1 MFSSLLLMSSFV
13 EKLVFHKR
21 SLLMRLLIAGTTLLA
36 SCGAYYSYQLVRNT
50 MLDSLKTNAFLE
62 AQQGREN
69 LDRWLSAQ
77 KIHVQTLAN
86 TDVVKSMDW
95 ARTEPYLKSEVLRFS
110 DVYGFAIARPDGW
123 RNTIGGKPLSIADRL
138 YFQKAMTGLTNV
150 SDPVISRVNQIP
162 TIAVIAPIRRNFD
175 IDSKPIGTIHS
186 QVRLER
192 LNQVISSLQYGQG
205 SYAFAIDS
213 QGMLLSHP
221 NYKFTK
227 NSAPWQAQ
235 QLEIQQLVNVRERMV
250 KKQQGIELLA
260 IGNEL
265 KYVAYLPLKEVD
277 WSVGLVIPREN
288 IESQLR
294 SLDVIALVIAGMT
307 VVVLVV
313 LWRVQAFEQ
322 KQLKKSNELLEKRVA
337 QRTAELAKTM
347 EQLQQSQ
354 LRMIQNE
361 KMSSLGGL
369 VAGVAHEI
377 NNPVNFI
384 HGNITHLNEYT
395 EGLLYLLNLYHK
407 YYPQPAA
414 EIDEYATDLDIDFIC
429 EDLPKMLT
437 SMRLGTDRIK
447 QIVISLRNFSR
458 LDESEVK
465 PVDLHEG
472 VDSTLLILQHRLK
485 ATPHL
490 SAVQVIKDYGELP
503 LVNCYASQLNQ
514 VLMNILSNALD
525 ALEEQRIITD
535 TSCNQPPSTIRI
547 TTNTINK
554 DWVQIA
560 IADNGQGMSKEVQQ
574 RIFDPFFTTKPIG
587 KGTGMGMSISYQIV
601 TERHRGK
608 IYCISEL
615 GKGTEFFIEIPI
627 H

>member
-1 MFSSLLLMSSFV
+1 MSFFAKKLLS
-13 EKLVFHKR
+13 HHR
-21 SLLMRLLIAGTTLLA
+21 NLLMRLSIAGTTLLA
-36 SCGAYYSYQLVRNT
+36 SCAAYYSYQLVRNA
-50 MLDSLKTNAFLE
+50 MLDILKKNAFLE
-62 AQQGREN
+62 VQQGQES
-69 LDRWLSAQ
+69 LDHWLSDQ

-86 TDVVKSMDW
+86 TTQVKSMDW
-95 ARTEPYLKSEVLRFS
+95 ASTEPYLKSEVLRFS
-110 DVYGFAIARPDGW
+110 DVYGLAIARPDGW
-123 RNTIGGKPLSIADRL
+123 RNAIGGKPTSIADRPF
-138 YFQKAMTGLTNV
+138 FQKAMTGLTNV
-150 SDPVISRVNQIP
+150 SDPALSRINQTP
-162 TIAVIAPIRRNFD
+162 TIAIIAPIRRNFD
-175 IDSKPIGTIHS
+175 VDSKPIGTIYS

-192 LNQVISSLQYGQG
+192 INQIVSSLKYGQG
-205 SYAFAIDS
+205 SYAFVIDS
-213 QGMLLSHP
+213 QGRLMSHP

-235 QLEIQQLVNVRERMV
+235 QLKIQKLVTVQEQML
-250 KKQQGIELLA
+250 KKQKGIELLA
-260 IGNEL
+260 IGKEL
-265 KYVAYLPLKEVD
+265 QYVAYLPLQEVD
-277 WSVGLVIPREN
+277 WSVALVIPREN

-294 SLDVIALVIAGMT
+294 SLDIIALVIAGMT
-307 VVVLVV
+307 IAMLAI

-322 KQLKKSNELLEKRVA
+322 KQLKKSNEILEKRVKE
-337 QRTAELAKTM
+337 RTAELAKTM

-395 EGLLYLLNLYHK
+395 EGLFSLIGLYKK

-414 EIDEYATDLDIDFIC
+414 EIDECATDLDIEFIAT
-429 EDLPKMLT
+429 DLPKMLT
-437 SMRLGTDRIK
+437 SMRFGTDRIK
-447 QIVISLRNFSR
+447 QIVLSLRNFSR

-472 VDSTLLILQHRLK
+472 IDNTLLILQHRLK

-490 SAVQVIKDYGELP
+490 SAVQVIKEYGELP

-514 VLMNILSNALD
+514 VFMNILSNALD
-525 ALEEQRIITD
+525 ALEEQRIIRD
-535 TSCNQPPSTIRI
+535 TSLNETLSTIRI
-547 TTNTINK
+547 ITHTINK

-560 IADNGQGMSKEVQQ
+560 IADNGLGMSPEVQQ
-574 RIFDPFFTTKPIG
+574 RIFDPFYTTKPIG

-627 H
+627 HS

>member
-1 MFSSLLLMSSFV
+1 MSSFV